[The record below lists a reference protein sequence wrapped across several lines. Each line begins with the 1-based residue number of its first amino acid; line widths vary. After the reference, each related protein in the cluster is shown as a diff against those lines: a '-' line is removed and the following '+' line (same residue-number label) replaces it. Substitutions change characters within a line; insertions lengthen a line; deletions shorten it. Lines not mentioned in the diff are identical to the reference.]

1 LRLDLLIFSLRFL
14 STRTARTSK
23 LWVGP
28 WNADGNYTYPMSP
41 RREALSLSPTSG
53 LQIRFTANR
62 YLLLSNE
69 MDQVQQRSEKNPRE
83 LTPPSLQ
90 RQQVVSNSEVFSDY
104 RSAATTSIPVR
115 RSS

>member
-14 STRTARTSK
+14 STRTARICK

-69 MDQVQQRSEKNPRE
+69 MDQVQQRSEKTPRE
-83 LTPPSLQ
+83 LTPPSLHRHQPTSTSQ
-90 RQQVVSNSEVFSDY
+90 RF
-104 RSAATTSIPVR
+104 RSYPISLPT
-115 RSS
+115 

>member
-1 LRLDLLIFSLRFL
+1 MALLIFSLRFL
-14 STRTARTSK
+14 STRTARISK

-28 WNADGNYTYPMSP
+28 RSADGNYTYPTSP

-69 MDQVQQRSEKNPRE
+69 TNQVQQRSEKNPRE

-90 RQQVVSNSEVFSDY
+90 QQQVVSSSEGFSDY
-104 RSAATTSIPVR
+104 RSVVTT
-115 RSS
+115 